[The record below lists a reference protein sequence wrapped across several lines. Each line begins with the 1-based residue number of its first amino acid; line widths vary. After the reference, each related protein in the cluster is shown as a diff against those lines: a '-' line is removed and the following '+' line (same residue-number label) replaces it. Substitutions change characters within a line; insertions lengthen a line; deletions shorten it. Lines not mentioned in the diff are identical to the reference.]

1 MKHKP
6 VEHRGY
12 VMAEEG
18 LFLVESCKNRVHET
32 YEIQAQRES
41 QQDDMHGGD
50 YSTWPVAF
58 PVCYHRRTMN
68 VDIYVGVIQFI
79 VLLLSLSVH
88 ESAHAWTADALGDPT
103 ARYLGRVSLNP
114 LVHADPIG
122 TILFP
127 LIGMFSGLM
136 FGWAK
141 PVPVN
146 VSRLRNPVRDHM
158 LVAAAGPVS
167 NLLLATVL
175 FVSLMVMKSVSPEAA
190 SVLRRVAAYEFFG
203 NSVLVPLMAVAYQGI
218 IINLVLAVFN
228 LIPVAPLDGAAVLSG
243 LLPRSL
249 ADVLDQLQT
258 YGFIILIGLLYL
270 GIPSMLY
277 SPVINF
283 VLSYLFAS

>member
-1 MKHKP
+1 MFK
-6 VEHRGY
+6 
-12 VMAEEG
+12 
-18 LFLVESCKNRVHET
+18 
-32 YEIQAQRES
+32 
-41 QQDDMHGGD
+41 
-50 YSTWPVAF
+50 
-58 PVCYHRRTMN
+58 MN
-68 VDIYVGVIQFI
+68 VEIYVGVIQFI

-127 LIGMFSGLM
+127 LIGLFSGLM

-146 VSRLRNPVRDHM
+146 VSRLRHPQRDHM

-167 NLLLATVL
+167 NVMMAAGL
-175 FVSLMVMKSVSPEAA
+175 FLCLMIMKAVSPAGA
-190 SVLRRVAAYEFFG
+190 HFLRQVAAYELIG
-203 NSVLVPLMAVAYQGI
+203 NSIVIPLIAVAYHGI

-228 LIPVAPLDGAAVLSG
+228 LIPIAPLDGAAVLSG

-249 ADVLDQLQT
+249 SGAFDQLQS
-258 YGFIILIGLLYL
+258 YGFMLLMALLFL
-270 GIPSMLY
+270 GVPAMLY
-277 SPVINF
+277 SPVISF
-283 VLSYLFAS
+283 VLSYL

>member
-1 MKHKP
+1 MT
-6 VEHRGY
+6 
-12 VMAEEG
+12 
-18 LFLVESCKNRVHET
+18 S
-32 YEIQAQRES
+32 
-41 QQDDMHGGD
+41 
-50 YSTWPVAF
+50 
-58 PVCYHRRTMN
+58 
-68 VDIYVGVIQFI
+68 VDLYVGVIQFI

-167 NLLLATVL
+167 NLLIATVL

-203 NSVLVPLMAVAYQGI
+203 NSFLVPLMAVAYQGI

-249 ADVLDQLQT
+249 SGAFNMLQSYGMFVLL
-258 YGFIILIGLLYL
+258 GLLVL
-270 GIPSMLY
+270 QVPGMLFY
-277 SPVINF
+277 PVRDF
-283 VLSYLFAS
+283 VLSYLIPV

>member
-1 MKHKP
+1 
-6 VEHRGY
+6 
-12 VMAEEG
+12 
-18 LFLVESCKNRVHET
+18 
-32 YEIQAQRES
+32 
-41 QQDDMHGGD
+41 
-50 YSTWPVAF
+50 
-58 PVCYHRRTMN
+58 MN

-203 NSVLVPLMAVAYQGI
+203 NSFLVPLMAVAYQGI

-243 LLPRSL
+243 LLSRSL